1 MYAVY
6 SSSPSE
12 CSKDT
17 LYSSNVESQMTIP
30 EDLESRVL
38 EQFDDL
44 VKRKLMVFEPSEAE
58 IYEADGFQVGLLLI
72 FRRHP

>member
-1 MYAVY
+1 
-6 SSSPSE
+6 
-12 CSKDT
+12 
-17 LYSSNVESQMTIP
+17 MTIP